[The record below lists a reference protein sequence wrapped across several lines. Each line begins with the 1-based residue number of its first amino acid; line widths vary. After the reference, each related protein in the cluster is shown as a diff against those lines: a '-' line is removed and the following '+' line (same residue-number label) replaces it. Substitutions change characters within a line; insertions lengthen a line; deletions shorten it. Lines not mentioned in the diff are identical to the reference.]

1 MDAPRKHANGSAL
14 SGNHKYV
21 KAHGILGFGWMAGV
35 TLFVALTGLGVWL
48 LPFSVGLQMSVL
60 MHTAL
65 GLLIVLPFTFW
76 QFDHWLATRQAPRS
90 FRKFCAYSG
99 FWSLVVT
106 SLSGIV
112 VSWNVMFSLNLSHFW
127 DRVHLYS
134 GLLSLPFIVYHILPR
149 KKKEAA
155 ESANALPAILK
166 PNYSPVRRRMWAV
179 SSATAAGLLLA
190 LGVMT
195 IAYRAP
201 DFRHYKLASTY
212 NWTYGKN
219 PFAPSL
225 ATTEDGA
232 PVAPQIMAGSTSCG
246 ASGCHTE
253 IYQEWQASA
262 HRWAAEDTF
271 FQAIQAAMIK
281 EAGAPATRYCGG
293 CHDPVSLLSGYK
305 DASTGI
311 SAPGFKQGDSCII
324 CHSMRRVDVQGNG
337 NYVFGA
343 PKPYLFE
350 YSEGRFKTALAHFLI
365 RAYPRQHDRDYDIT
379 LSQKPESC
387 ASCHKQFI
395 DKEINHVGWVQLQ
408 NQYDDWKHG
417 KWNADPDPA
426 RRLRC
431 QQCHM
436 YYQAAPSL
444 ATADPYDLKIGL
456 GLKHRNHWFAG
467 GNQTIPEMISSPDAV
482 GQTQRVVEWLQG
494 QRVIPEIAG
503 IWPSGPIMPIKIVAP
518 SSARPGDSLEFRTV
532 ISNSKAG
539 HSFPTGP
546 LDLIRSWVEV
556 EVHDQAGR
564 ELFHSGKLTDQ
575 NHVEPGSFVLK
586 AVGTN
591 ADGQEII
598 RHDLWHYVGAKYKR
612 AVFPGYSDMY
622 EYNLKVPKDAQ
633 GPLQVTARLRY
644 RKANQYFMDF
654 SFPGQ
659 HLKAPITDISSDKIE
674 VVLQEGKSSPGGAHA
689 RTSQGVAQPNKI
701 HGGGK

>member
-1 MDAPRKHANGSAL
+1 MDSSPNHLNGSAP
-14 SGNHKYV
+14 SACHNYI
-21 KAHGILGFGWMAGV
+21 KAHGILGFGWMGGV
-35 TLFVALTGLGVWL
+35 LLFAALTGLGIWL
-48 LPFSVGLQMSVL
+48 LPFSVGAQMAVL

-65 GLLIVLPFTFW
+65 GLAIVVPFTLW
-76 QFDHWLATRQAPRS
+76 QLEHWLATRNAPWR
-90 FRKFCAYSG
+90 FRKFCAYAG
-99 FWSLVVT
+99 FWTLAVT
-106 SLSGIV
+106 TISGIV
-112 VSWNVMFSLNLSHFW
+112 LTWEAMFSLLSSHFW
-127 DRVHLYS
+127 DRVHLWS
-134 GLLSLPFIVYHILPR
+134 GLLSLPFIAYHVWPH
-149 KKKEAA
+149 KGKQAVNGPA
-155 ESANALPAILK
+155 TALPIGK
-166 PNYSPVRRRMWAV
+166 PDYSAARRRMWAV
-179 SSATAAGLLLA
+179 SGGTVAALLLV
-190 LGVMT
+190 LGVGT
-195 IAYRAP
+195 IAYRSP
-201 DFRHYKLASTY
+201 GYRHYKLASNY

-225 ATTEDGA
+225 ATTEDGL
-232 PVAPQIMAGSTSCG
+232 PVAPQIMAGSKSCG

-262 HRWAAEDTF
+262 HHWAAQDTF
-271 FQAIQAAMIK
+271 FQAVQSAMIK

-311 SAPGFKQGDSCII
+311 SAPGFKQGDSCVI

-350 YSEGRFKTALAHFLI
+350 YSEGRYTTAVAHFLI

-426 RRLRC
+426 YRLRC

-436 YYQAAPSL
+436 YYRAAPSL

-456 GLKHRNHWFAG
+456 GLKHRSHWFAG
-467 GNQTIPEMISSPDAV
+467 GNQTMPEMISSPDAA
-482 GQTQRVVEWLQG
+482 GQTRRVEEWLHG
-494 QRVIPEIAG
+494 QRVIPEIAS
-503 IWPSGPIMPIKIVAP
+503 IWPAGPVLPIKIVAP
-518 SSARPGDSLEFRTV
+518 SSARPGERIEFRAV
-532 ISNSKAG
+532 ISNNKAG

-546 LDLIRSWVEV
+546 LDLIRAWVEV
-556 EVHDQAGR
+556 VVKDGTGR
-564 ELFHSGKLTDQ
+564 EIYHSGKLTEQ

-586 AVGTN
+586 AVGVN
-591 ADGQEII
+591 PEGQEII

-622 EYNLKVPKDAQ
+622 EYDLKVPQDAH

-659 HLKAPITDISSDKIE
+659 HLAAPITDISSDRVEIPL
-674 VVLQEGKSSPGGAHA
+674 VAGNTSRAASHLAPAREGATRPPQAPGG
-689 RTSQGVAQPNKI
+689 R
-701 HGGGK
+701 